1 MRPACPTSPWTAVRL
16 FLMPVVVVGAA
27 LVGGVTKAAGEQG
40 ALDIQT
46 SRAGAERD
54 STIGEGVLLWQDEF
68 DGASG
73 TLPDSTRWRFDVG
86 EDWGNA
92 QLEYDTRRPENVSL
106 DGRGHL
112 AITARQEDY
121 QGRHYTSGRINS
133 FERFDQAYGRFE
145 ARIRLPV
152 GSGVWPAFWLLG
164 ADFEDVG
171 WPGCGEID
179 ILEYRGQEPHT
190 VHASVHGPGYSGGSA
205 VTGRYEFDGPGLH
218 ENFHVYGVE
227 WRPERLVWTLDG
239 EPYRRVAPADLPTG
253 GAWVFDHPFFIILN
267 VAIGGNFVGP
277 PDESTR
283 FPQTMLVDWVRV
295 YELQPCEGSQ

>member
-1 MRPACPTSPWTAVRL
+1 MRV
-16 FLMPVVVVGAA
+16 FLMPVVVAGAA
-27 LVGGVTKAAGEQG
+27 MAGEVAKAAGEQG
-40 ALDIQT
+40 ALDMQT

-54 STIGEGVLLWQDEF
+54 STIDEGVLLWQDEF

-73 TLPDSTRWRFDVG
+73 TLPDSTHWRFDVG

-112 AITARQEDY
+112 VIMARQEDY

-133 FERFDQAYGRFE
+133 FKRFDQAYGRFE

-171 WPGCGEID
+171 WPACGEID

-205 VTGRYEFDGPGLH
+205 VTGRYEVDGPGLH
-218 ENFHVYGVE
+218 EDFHVYGLE

-239 EPYRRVAPADLPTG
+239 EHYRQVTPADLPTG
-253 GAWVFDHPFFIILN
+253 SAWVFDHPFFIILN

-295 YELQPCEGSQ
+295 YEVQPCEGSQ